1 MVSMMLR
8 QTLIGGVSLIAA
20 GCSSL
25 ESYQERSIDTIT
37 AKNDL
42 VLDTSIESLRAVSN
56 GAMQRH
62 FSGHPERLRAFLE
75 LSGWGSAEIRVFE
88 QAVGGSRE

>member
-1 MVSMMLR
+1 MNARAMALV
-8 QTLIGGVSLIAA
+8 GVAVLGAA
-20 GCSSL
+20 GCSTVDT
-25 ESYQERSIDTIT
+25 YQGQAIDKIA

-75 LSGWGSAEIRVFE
+75 LSGWGEAEIRVFE
-88 QAVGGSRE
+88 QAVGGARE